1 MVLIKAN
8 VSRLKP
14 DELVWK
20 ANYVVSQMTGN
31 TAFPQPT
38 PKLTDVTA
46 AKDQLAADL
55 DTAVS
60 GAHEAVGQKNI
71 SAKNLRTLLS
81 GLAKYV
87 NSASGTDLSVA
98 LTSGFEA
105 AKGHEPIVHLDAP
118 EGLVGK
124 KGKYETSVELRW
136 KKVEGARMYTVY
148 MLVESEAGPTWKS
161 MAVVTRT
168 NHLVAGLVSNSTH
181 SFRVTALGAAG
192 ESPASNEATS
202 KAA

>member
-14 DELVWK
+14 DELVAK
-20 ANYVVSQMTGN
+20 ASYVVTQMTGN

-38 PKLTDVTA
+38 PKLTEITA
-46 AKDQLAADL
+46 AKDQLVADL
-55 DTAVS
+55 DAAVS

-98 LTSGFEA
+98 LTSGFEE
-105 AKGHEPIVHLDAP
+105 AKGHEPIVLLKAP
-118 EGLVGK
+118 TDLVGK
-124 KGKYETSVELRW
+124 KGRYEQSVELRW

-161 MAVVTRT
+161 IAIVTRT
-168 NHLVAGLVSNSTH
+168 SHQVTGLVTGSEH

-192 ESPASNEATS
+192 ESPASEAATA

>member
-14 DELVWK
+14 DELVAK
-20 ANYVVSQMTGN
+20 ASYVVTQMTGN
-31 TAFPQPT
+31 AAFSQPT
-38 PKLTDVTA
+38 PKLTEITT
-46 AKDQLAADL
+46 AKDQLVADL
-55 DTAVS
+55 DAAVS

-98 LTSGFEA
+98 LTSGFEE
-105 AKGHEPIVHLDAP
+105 AKGHEPIVHLNAP
-118 EGLVGK
+118 ADLVGK
-124 KGKYETSVELRW
+124 KGKYETSVDLRW

-148 MLVESEAGPTWKS
+148 MLDASGPSPAWKS
-161 MAVVTRT
+161 IAVVTRT
-168 NHLVAGLVSNSTH
+168 SHQVAGLVSGSEHT
-181 SFRVTALGAAG
+181 FRVTALGAAG
-192 ESPASNEATS
+192 ESPASNTATA

>member
-14 DELVWK
+14 DPLVAK
-20 ANYVVSQMTGN
+20 ASFVVSQMTGN
-31 TAFPQPT
+31 AAFPQPT
-38 PKLTDVTA
+38 PKLTDITA
-46 AKDQLAADL
+46 AKDQLVADL

-105 AKGHEPIVHLDAP
+105 AKGHEPIVILNAP
-118 EGLVGK
+118 TDLVGK
-124 KGKYETSVELRW
+124 KGKYEMSVELRW

-148 MLVESEAGPTWKS
+148 MLDTTGPIPVWKS
-161 MAVVTRT
+161 IAIVTRT
-168 NHLVAGLVSNSTH
+168 SHQVAGLATGSEHT
-181 SFRVTALGAAG
+181 FRVTALGAAG
-192 ESPASNEATS
+192 ESPASEAATA